1 MYVPANPLLQAQEPL
16 PPLPPHPQVV
26 DVVGRPILGTAMVPP
41 GTATSK
47 KWFRMRAWFGGGDA
61 SMRNVVNV

>member
-16 PPLPPHPQVV
+16 PPLPPHPQI
-26 DVVGRPILGTAMVPP
+26 VVGRPILGTTVVPP
-41 GTATSK
+41 ATATSK